1 MPVELN
7 GVILRPLAAVS
18 EVSYMTD
25 SQPVLPISSWRV
37 YLRLLNYVKPYWFA
51 FVVSVVG
58 FSLYA
63 ATQAGFAKWLEYV
76 VDSVSDGRLDQ
87 RTWLALA
94 VVGLFVVRGVGSFLG
109 LYSIAY
115 AARHVVNRLRID
127 LFDHMI
133 TLPSSYFHHQS
144 SGQLLSRFT
153 YNVEQV
159 TEAVTIAL
167 RIILREGL
175 TVIGLFGYLLY
186 LNWKLTMIFIVVMP
200 VVGFVVSFAAKRF
213 RKISGRIQQS
223 VGDVAHVASETI
235 EGIDVVRVFGGKE
248 AEKQRFHRAS
258 ENNRRQFMKQVMTEA
273 ISTPLVQLIVASA
286 LAFLVYVAMHPSLME
301 HMTAGQFI
309 SFITAAG
316 MIAKPLRQLTEI
328 NGIIQKGIAAAA
340 SIFQIM
346 DETAEQDKGLLKASM
361 VRGEVSL
368 KDIQFRYAADS
379 EQVLQDVDLD
389 VQEGESIAFV
399 GRSGSGKSTLVSLLP
414 RFNEPV
420 SGEVLLDGIRVQD
433 YTLDSLR
440 EQISIVNQN
449 VVLFDGTI
457 AQNIAYGALADRSP
471 EQIRQAAEAAH
482 VVEFTDKLPAG
493 LDTVIGSD
501 GISLSGGQRQRVAI
515 ARALLKDAPILILD
529 EATSALD
536 SESERHIQDAMH
548 NVMRGRTTFVIA
560 HRLSTIEDVDR
571 IVVLDQGC
579 IAEMGSHDELMT
591 QNGIYAQ
598 LHTLQY
604 QRAGE

>member
-1 MPVELN
+1 
-7 GVILRPLAAVS
+7 
-18 EVSYMTD
+18 MTD
-25 SQPVLPISSWRV
+25 PNPVQQFSAWLV
-37 YLRLLNYVKPYWFA
+37 YLRLLNYVKPYWLA
-51 FVVSVVG
+51 FLVSVLG
-58 FSLYA
+58 FGLYA

-76 VDSVSDGRLDQ
+76 VDSVSEGQLDQ
-87 RTWLALA
+87 RTWLATS
-94 VVGLFVVRGVGSFLG
+94 VVGLFVVRGIGSFLG
-109 LYSIAY
+109 MYSVAY
-115 AARHVVNRLRID
+115 AARHVVNKLRID
-127 LFDHMI
+127 LFDHMVI
-133 TLPSSYFHHQS
+133 LPSSYFQSQS

-159 TEAVTIAL
+159 TDSVTIAL

-186 LNWKLTMIFIVVMP
+186 LNWKLTMIFLVVMP
-200 VVGFVVSFAAKRF
+200 IVGIVVSFAAKRF
-213 RKISGRIQQS
+213 RKISNSIQQS

-235 EGIDVVRVFGGKE
+235 DGIDVVRVFGGREREKE
-248 AEKQRFHRAS
+248 RFHEAS
-258 ENNRRQFMKQVMTEA
+258 ENNRRQFMKQVVTEA
-273 ISTPLVQLIVASA
+273 VSTPLVQLIVASA

-340 SIFQIM
+340 SLFEVM
-346 DETAEQDKGLLKASM
+346 DQVPEKDTGARSLSGAEGKVKLNR
-361 VRGEVSL
+361 V
-368 KDIQFRYAADS
+368 QFRYGEDS
-379 EQVLQDVDLD
+379 EVVLKGIDLD
-389 VQEGESIAFV
+389 VRSGESIAFV

-414 RFNEPV
+414 RFNEPT
-420 SGEVLLDGIRVQD
+420 SGAILLDGVPLQE

-457 AQNIAYGALADRSP
+457 ADNIAYGALSDRSTD
-471 EQIRQAAEAAH
+471 EIRKAAEAAH
-482 VVEFTDKLPAG
+482 VVEFTDKLPDG
-493 LDTVIGSD
+493 LDTMIGSE

-548 NVMRGRTTFVIA
+548 NVMQGRTTFVIA

-571 IVVLDQGC
+571 IVVLDKGQ
-579 IAEMGSHDELMT
+579 IAEAGSHDELLSKD
-591 QNGIYAQ
+591 GLYAQ
-598 LHTLQY
+598 LHSLQY
-604 QRAGE
+604 QRTAE

>member
-1 MPVELN
+1 
-7 GVILRPLAAVS
+7 
-18 EVSYMTD
+18 MTD
-25 SQPVLPISSWRV
+25 LDSSVKESSWHV
-37 YLRLLNYVKPYWFA
+37 YLRLLTYVRAYWIA
-51 FVVSVVG
+51 LVVSVLG
-58 FSLYA
+58 FALYA

-76 VDSVSDGRLDQ
+76 VDSVNDGDLDA
-87 RTWLALA
+87 RGWLA
-94 VVGLFVVRGVGSFLG
+94 VSVISLFFVRGVGSFLG
-109 LYSIAY
+109 LYSISY
-115 AARHVVNRLRID
+115 AARHVINRLRKD
-127 LFDHMI
+127 LFDHMLL
-133 TLPSSYFHHQS
+133 LPSRFFSES
-144 SGQLLSRFT
+144 SDGQLLSRFT

-159 TEAVTIAL
+159 TDSVTMAL
-167 RIILREGL
+167 RILLREGL
-175 TVIGLFGYLLY
+175 TVIGLFGYLLF
-186 LNWKLTMIFIVVMP
+186 LNWKLTAIFLIVMP
-200 VVGFVVSFAAKRF
+200 VVGWLVSRAAKRF
-213 RKISGRIQQS
+213 RKLSRTIQDS
-223 VGDVAHVASETI
+223 VGDVAHVASEVVG
-235 EGIDVVRVFGGKE
+235 GIDVVRVFGGSKTE
-248 AEKQRFHRAS
+248 RDRFHKAS
-258 ENNRRQFMKQVMTEA
+258 ERNRQQFMKLVVTEA
-273 ISTPLVQLIVASA
+273 ISTPLIQLIVASA
-286 LAFLVYVAMHPSLME
+286 LSLLVYLAMHPSLMSS
-301 HMTAGQFI
+301 MTAGQFI

-316 MIAKPLRQLTEI
+316 MIAKPLRQLSSV
-328 NGIIQKGIAAAA
+328 NSVIQKGVA
-340 SIFQIM
+340 
-346 DETAEQDKGLLKASM
+346 
-361 VRGEVSL
+361 
-368 KDIQFRYAADS
+368 AADS
-379 EQVLQDVDLD
+379 IFEILD
-389 VQEGESIAFV
+389 HKAEADTGTRIAKDSRGCVGFSQLSFQYPSSESSALMDINLEVQSGESIAFV

-414 RFNEPV
+414 RFNEPTT
-420 SGEVLLDGIRVQD
+420 GDILLDGVPLRD

-440 EQISIVNQN
+440 EQISIVNQS

-457 AQNIAYGALADRSP
+457 AENIAYGALSARSP
-471 EQIRQAAEAAH
+471 EAIRNAAEAAH

>member
-1 MPVELN
+1 MSDPQS
-7 GVILRPLAAVS
+7 PAS
-18 EVSYMTD
+18 E
-25 SQPVLPISSWRV
+25 SSWRV
-37 YLRLLNYVKPYWFA
+37 YLRLLSYVKVYWFA
-51 FVVSVVG
+51 FVVSIVG

-76 VDSVSDGRLDQ
+76 VDSVSEGDLDQ
-87 RTWLALA
+87 RTWLAAA
-94 VVGLFVVRGVGSFLG
+94 VVGLFFVRGIGSFLG

-115 AARHVVNRLRID
+115 AARHVVNKLRID
-127 LFDHMI
+127 LFNHMLL
-133 TLPSSYFHHQS
+133 LPSSFFQSKS
-144 SGQLLSRFT
+144 SGQLLARFT

-159 TEAVTIAL
+159 TDSVTIAL
-167 RIILREGL
+167 RLLLREGL

-186 LNWKLTMIFIVVMP
+186 LNWRLTQIFLVIMP
-200 VVGFVVSFAAKRF
+200 LIAWVVSLAAKRF
-213 RKISGRIQQS
+213 KKISTHIQQS
-223 VGDVAHVASETI
+223 VGDVAHVATEVFQ
-235 EGIDVVRVFGGKE
+235 GIDVVRVFGATPKE
-248 AEKQRFHRAS
+248 KERFRQAS
-258 ENNRRQFMKQVMTEA
+258 ENNRRQFMKLIVTDA
-273 ISTPLVQLIVASA
+273 VSTPLVQLIVASA

-301 HMTAGQFI
+301 SMTAGQFI

-316 MIAKPLRQLTEI
+316 MIAKPLRQLTEVNSI
-328 NGIIQKGIAAAA
+328 VQKGVAAAESLFA
-340 SIFQIM
+340 ILDQEKERDSGT
-346 DETAEQDKGLLKASM
+346 ETLRSVD
-361 VRGEVSL
+361 RGISL
-368 KDIQFRYAADS
+368 I
-379 EQVLQDVDLD
+379 DVDFSYAGRDESVLKQINLQ
-389 VQEGESIAFV
+389 VKVGESIAFV

-414 RFNEPV
+414 RFNEPTQ
-420 SGEVLLDGIRVQD
+420 GKILIDDTPLHEYRLE
-433 YTLDSLR
+433 SLR
-440 EQISIVNQN
+440 KQISIVNQN

-457 AQNIAYGALADRSP
+457 ADNIAYGALSECTE
-471 EQIRQAAEAAH
+471 EQIRRAAEAAH

-493 LDTVIGSD
+493 LGTVIGSD

-571 IVVLDQGC
+571 IVVLDQGV
-579 IAEMGSHDELMT
+579 IAEVGSHDELLA

-598 LHTLQY
+598 LHALQY

>member
-1 MPVELN
+1 MSDPQN
-7 GVILRPLAAVS
+7 PAS
-18 EVSYMTD
+18 E
-25 SQPVLPISSWRV
+25 SSWRV
-37 YLRLLNYVKPYWFA
+37 YLRLLSYVKVYWFA
-51 FVVSVVG
+51 FVVSVIG
-58 FSLYA
+58 FGLYA

-76 VDSVSDGRLDQ
+76 VDSVSEGDLDQ
-87 RTWLALA
+87 RTWLAVA
-94 VVGLFVVRGVGSFLG
+94 VVGLFFVRGIGSFLG

-115 AARHVVNRLRID
+115 AARHVVNKLRID
-127 LFDHMI
+127 LFNHMLL
-133 TLPSSYFHHQS
+133 LPSSFFQSKS
-144 SGQLLSRFT
+144 SGQLLARFT

-159 TEAVTIAL
+159 TDSVTIAL
-167 RIILREGL
+167 RLLLREGL

-186 LNWKLTMIFIVVMP
+186 LNWRLTLIFLVIMP
-200 VVGFVVSFAAKRF
+200 LIAWVVSLAAKRF
-213 RKISGRIQQS
+213 KKISTHIQQS
-223 VGDVAHVASETI
+223 VGDVAHVATEVFQ
-235 EGIDVVRVFGGKE
+235 GIDVVRVFGAAPKE
-248 AEKQRFHRAS
+248 KERFRQAS
-258 ENNRRQFMKQVMTEA
+258 ENNRRQFMKLIVTDA
-273 ISTPLVQLIVASA
+273 VSTPLVQLIVASA

-301 HMTAGQFI
+301 SMTAGQFI

-316 MIAKPLRQLTEI
+316 MIAKPLRQLTEVNSI
-328 NGIIQKGIAAAA
+328 VQKGVAAAESLFA
-340 SIFQIM
+340 ILDHEKEKDSGA
-346 DETAEQDKGLLKASM
+346 ETLQSVD
-361 VRGEVSL
+361 RGISL
-368 KDIQFRYAADS
+368 I
-379 EQVLQDVDLD
+379 DVDFSYAGRDESVLKQINLQ
-389 VQEGESIAFV
+389 VKVGESIAFV

-414 RFNEPV
+414 RFNEPTQGKILIDDAPLHEY
-420 SGEVLLDGIRVQD
+420 SLE
-433 YTLDSLR
+433 SLR
-440 EQISIVNQN
+440 KQISIVNQS

-457 AQNIAYGALADRSP
+457 AENIAYGALAECSD
-471 EQIRQAAEAAH
+471 EQIRRAAEAAH

-571 IVVLDQGC
+571 IVVLDQGV
-579 IAEMGSHDELMT
+579 IAEVGSHDELLA

-598 LHTLQY
+598 LHALQY